1 MYLCKDI
8 IKLVSNWCHAKLYD
22 LSEKTVVP
30 QHDSLTCVIPVKT
43 LYFLTKITKE
53 YT

>member
-1 MYLCKDI
+1 MCLFKDI
-8 IKLVSNWCHAKLYD
+8 IKLVSNWCRAKLYD

-30 QHDSLTCVIPVKT
+30 QYHSLTCVIPVKT